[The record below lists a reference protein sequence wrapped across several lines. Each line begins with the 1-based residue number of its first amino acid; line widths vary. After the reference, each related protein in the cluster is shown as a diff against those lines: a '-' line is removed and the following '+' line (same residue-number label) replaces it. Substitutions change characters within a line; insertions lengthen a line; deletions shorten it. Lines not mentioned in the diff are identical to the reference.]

1 MPPQGIVYW
10 GVIAVIAG
18 GLMAGLM
25 IAWRRYWRSRLDAN
39 PQWPKVYVLGTYSPV
54 LSRLKYWRQQLGQ
67 VRWPWLTRVWASV
80 SGSRPSQPGAPAQ
93 ATPAA
98 PAAAPPAASAVPPE
112 PLTAEA
118 PVKSEIGS
126 HAAPSAAG
134 GASATRVET
143 HQIALTTTEPASTAS
158 GERVVHVQLTLDVPE
173 GTSVRVTVEASP
185 GAAPRVVS
193 LAPESLPL
201 APGTTRASP
210 IREALKSRWALGQA
224 TLARWRAAWRGRA
237 ISAGTVFFVLSLLI
251 YAITR
256 FWALDRFPIY
266 FFADEANLTVMADE
280 LISHGFHGTDGL
292 LLPLYFDAAGNRW
305 TPVLPV
311 YFQALALTL
320 FGRSIAI
327 SRATSALVTL
337 LGVAAAGL
345 SLKWIFKLRYWW
357 TSVLLLGIMPAWF
370 LHSRTAFE
378 TASTTALF
386 AGFLLCYLLYRE
398 RSPRYIYA
406 AVALGAATFYSYS
419 NAQVVI
425 VTAAGLL
432 FLSDL
437 RYHLKQWW
445 HVLGGLLL
453 AAVLSW
459 PLVSFSLKHPDA
471 LQTHLHAVDSYV
483 FKAFSLTQK
492 IALYLQK
499 YAQGLSPQY
508 WFWPNNVDLVRHQMD
523 SMGHISLALLPLV
536 ALGLVVSLVQFRSAR
551 HRAVV
556 LAALAAPAGAGLLNI
571 GITRVLTFVIPA
583 GMLAAL
589 GLDFILVRLKR
600 VPYWVLAGGAFVIL
614 SAASLSLLRTALVDG
629 PLWFRDYGLYGM
641 QYGAKQLFED
651 AIPPYLAREPD
662 ILVGVSSSWANG
674 TDNFLRFFFTP
685 AQRSHIQML
694 DVDYFLF
701 DKRNLTPNIML
712 VTTPAEYE
720 RARASPK
727 FQGVTVEQVVP
738 YPDGTPGFY
747 FIRLA
752 YSDAADA
759 IFKAEREER
768 RKPVVEQFELD
779 GQMVTVSHSLFGAG
793 QLKDVFD
800 DDPFSLVRGLE
811 ANPLVFDLTFSQP
824 RPVTELSADFGTMPN
839 FTVRVLLYAPD
850 ASEPVVVSTTYLDSP
865 RDPHYDLPLPGA
877 PLLVARVRIEV
888 KDNAAGDTAQIH
900 VRTLKLR

>member
-1 MPPQGIVYW
+1 MV
-10 GVIAVIAG
+10 VIA
-18 GLMAGLM
+18 AGLAAALVM
-25 IAWRRYWRSRLDAN
+25 AWRRYWQRRLDAN
-39 PQWPKVYVLGTYSPV
+39 SPWPKVYVLGTFSPV
-54 LSRLKYWRQQLGQ
+54 LSQLKYWRQQLGQ
-67 VRWPWLTRVWASV
+67 VRWPRLTRVWASV
-80 SGSRPSQPGAPAQ
+80 SGAGPSQPALP
-93 ATPAA
+93 PEAA
-98 PAAAPPAASAVPPE
+98 PAAPPATPPE
-112 PLTAEA
+112 PQAISPA
-118 PVKSEIGS
+118 SSARPAKSEPEIQT
-126 HAAPSAAG
+126 PPPPAG
-134 GASATRVET
+134 QAQTTRVET
-143 HQIALTTTEPASTAS
+143 HEISLITTGAATATA
-158 GERVVHVQLTLDVPE
+158 GDRMVHVQLTMDVPE
-173 GTSVRVTVEASP
+173 GTSVRVTVETSP
-185 GAAPRVVS
+185 GAMPVVVAS
-193 LAPESLPL
+193 PPELLPL
-201 APGTTRASP
+201 APGAPRPLMPGSRGAWP
-210 IREALKSRWALGQA
+210 MLEALKSRWALGQA
-224 TLARWRAAWRGRA
+224 ALARWRAAWQRRA
-237 ISAGTVFFVLSLLI
+237 ISAGTVLFGLSLLI

-256 FWALDRFPIY
+256 LWALDRFPIY

-280 LISHGFHGTDGL
+280 LIAHGLHGTDGL

-320 FGRSIAI
+320 FGKSIAV
-327 SRATSALVTL
+327 SRATSALVTV

-345 SLKWIFKLRYWW
+345 SLKWVFKLRYWW
-357 TSVLLLGIMPAWF
+357 ASVLLLGIMPAWF

-406 AVALGAATFYSYS
+406 AVGFGAATFYSYS
-419 NAQVVI
+419 NAQIVI
-425 VTAAGLL
+425 VAAAGLL

-437 RYHLKQWW
+437 RYHWKQKR

-453 AAVLSW
+453 AVVLSW
-459 PLVSFSLKHPDA
+459 PLVAFWLKHPDA

-483 FKAFSLTQK
+483 FKALSLTQK
-492 IALYLQK
+492 ITLYLQK

-508 WFWPNNVDLVRHQMD
+508 WFWPNSVDLARHRMD
-523 SMGHISLALLPLV
+523 SMGHISLALLPLAV
-536 ALGLVVSLVQFRSAR
+536 IGLVVSLAQFRSAR
-551 HRAVV
+551 YRAVV

-583 GMLAAL
+583 GMLAAI

-600 VPYWVLAGGAFVIL
+600 VPQRVLAGGAFVIL
-614 SAASLSLLRTALVDG
+614 SAASFWLLRTALVDG
-629 PLWFRDYGLYGM
+629 QLWFRDYGLYGM
-641 QYGAKQLFED
+641 QYGAKQLFQD

-685 AQRSHIQML
+685 DQRSHIQML

-701 DKRNLTPNIML
+701 EKRNLTPNVLL
-712 VTTPAEYE
+712 VMTPAEYE

-727 FQGVTVEQVVP
+727 FQAVTVEQVLP

-747 FIRLA
+747 FVRLA
-752 YSDAADA
+752 YSDSADA
-759 IFKAEREER
+759 IFQAEREER
-768 RKPVVEQFELD
+768 RKPVTEQFELD
-779 GQMVTVSHSLFGAG
+779 GQTVTISHSLFGAG

-800 DDPFSLVRGLE
+800 DDRFSLVRGLE

-824 RPVTELSADFGTMPN
+824 RPVAELSGDFGTMPD
-839 FTVRVLLYAPD
+839 FTVSVMLYAPGAAD
-850 ASEPVVVSTTYLDSP
+850 PVVVSQTYRDSP

-877 PLLVARVRIEV
+877 PPLVARMRIEV

-900 VRTLKLR
+900 VRTLGIR